1 MTPGH
6 ISKGDP
12 QGSPP
17 TIAHASPGHRPWNFK
32 PNFLNFERKSL
43 TQTDFGYVLFSSNW
57 HWSCLNF
64 FSSIFISAL
73 SGFLRK
79 SAFLFCFTHGY
90 YFLFPWYLRR
100 WKSDFGI

>member
-90 YFLFPWYLRR
+90 YFSFL
-100 WKSDFGI
+100 GI